1 MHGPY
6 GLMRGR
12 SLGKIDDFGVSCR
25 KLWVVVGLVRE
36 GAVEFDLGKAFYRR
50 SSALSR
56 DLGVLAA
63 AVYRQ
68 SHPQLAVLD
77 GMSGCGVRS
86 LRYLAEAEAD
96 WVGANDADDAVHGV
110 LAANLAGIDP
120 TRYQITHRSA
130 QALLYEAIAT
140 GQRFDLIDLDGF
152 GNPSAFLG
160 AGLQALRFGG
170 LFYVTSTDGR
180 SISGQLPHQSMSQ
193 WGSFARSHPAVHEQ
207 ALRILLGSL
216 HQQATALGYGIKP
229 IFSLYADKVWRVMV
243 QLWPKARVWPPKQPI
258 AEYGFLGYC
267 HGCGGFQAVD
277 WRSLGRV
284 TCASGQCEH
293 PPVVSGPMWLGEL
306 ADADWL
312 KKMRDL
318 AETNNGLAAEKLNIE
333 PVAELRGWVEVLA
346 LLDLWRSEIGMPPYF
361 YTLGEVGRRG
371 RMDIP
376 KRDRLAQALIEQGYR
391 FSRTAI
397 DPEGFKTDA
406 TLATCVAL
414 MSAQKPPPH
423 KT

>member
-1 MHGPY
+1 MYGPY
-6 GLMRGR
+6 RLMCGISPR
-12 SLGKIDDFGVSCR
+12 KIVDFGESCQ
-25 KLWVVVGLVRE
+25 KLWVVVELVRE
-36 GAVEFDLGKAFYRR
+36 GAVEFDLSNTFYRR

-63 AVYRQ
+63 IVCRQ

-77 GMSGCGVRS
+77 GMSGCGVRA
-86 LRYLAEAEAD
+86 LRYLVEAEAD
-96 WVGANDADDAVHGV
+96 TVWANDADDAVHGV
-110 LAANLAGIDP
+110 LAANLASINP
-120 TRYQITHRSA
+120 ARYQITHRSA
-130 QALLYEAIAT
+130 QALLYEAIAK

-170 LFYVTSTDGR
+170 LLYVTSTDGR
-180 SISGQLPHQSMSQ
+180 SVSGQLPHQSMAQ
-193 WGSFARSHPAVHEQ
+193 WGTFARSHPAVHEQ

-229 IFSLYADKVWRVMV
+229 IFSLYLDKVWRVMV
-243 QLWPKARVWPPKQPI
+243 QLLPKARVWPPKQPI

-284 TCASGQCEH
+284 TCVSGQCNH
-293 PPVVSGPMWLGEL
+293 PPVLSGPMWLGEL

-312 KKMRDL
+312 KKLRNL
-318 AETNNGLAAEKLNIE
+318 AELHEWSGS
-333 PVAELRGWVEVLA
+333 VA

-371 RMDIP
+371 QMDIP

-397 DPEGFKTDA
+397 NPEGFKTDA
-406 TLATCVAL
+406 TLATCVKL
-414 MSAQKPPPH
+414 MQAQTPSSY